1 MPNMIQRF
9 HKRAAAFL
17 HKIDLRIWILL
28 AVAVVCAGGL
38 TYRLFQLQI
47 VHGEEYL
54 DNFQLKIRRQITLP
68 GTRGNIYDRNGNLLA
83 YNELAYSVTIRDTFG
98 DSGKDKKL
106 NTTIASVLDII
117 EKHGDTP
124 TSDFGIV
131 YRSGNY
137 EFTSDGR
144 EKLRFL
150 ADVYGHPTIDE
161 LKYTEESKSAE
172 AVVLDLAKR
181 YAIGAESTPGD
192 ESTFIA
198 GAGYT
203 DDPQRLLTMV
213 LLRYKLSLNSYQR
226 YIATTAAF
234 NVCDSTVSEILEN
247 SGELQGVD
255 IEEDTVRRYT
265 DAKYFA
271 QLLGYTGKIS
281 TEELTELRQ
290 TNPDYDANDVVGK
303 SGIEKSME
311 AELQGGKGSETVYVD
326 NLGNLLETTQ
336 QVPASAGHDVY
347 LTIDK
352 DLQEAA
358 YDILEKHLSQILLA
372 KLRNLKEFT
381 LPENASASKIVIP
394 VYDVYYACFN
404 NHIINIDHLSASD
417 ATETERAVWSAF
429 TSYRSGVFE
438 QLKTEMETART
449 PYDQLSREYKNYETY
464 VVRYL
469 YNNEVL
475 VRSRVDTE
483 DKTYQDWTTN
493 ETISMSE
500 FLDYAI
506 ARNWIDVNK
515 LDLKNRYS
523 DSGEVFAALESYILD
538 SLQDDD
544 GFIREIFKYMMLADG
559 ISGEQVCRILM
570 EQGAVKVPAAERAQF
585 ESGGETAYQFMQNRI
600 ANLDITPAQLALDP
614 CTGSMVIT
622 DPRNGD
628 TLAMVTYPGY
638 DNNKM
643 ANTVDADYYAQLRQ
657 DLSSPLLNYATQQL
671 TAPGSTFKPLVSTA
685 ALLEGA
691 VDLSTK
697 ITCTGVFTKLG
708 EPYPHC
714 WVYPAAHGTLDLVG
728 GIRHSCNDF
737 FYEVGYRL
745 GTMTND
751 DGSTTYDSDAGIAKL
766 AKYADLYGLSETSG
780 VEVEESAP
788 KVSTEDAVRSS
799 IGQGNSGYTTVQLA
813 RYVTTIANRG
823 TCYDLTLIDRICS
836 SDGTVLKDNQAI
848 VRNTIS
854 MDTVYWDAI
863 QEGMREVV
871 GDMTYFRDLG
881 VQTAG
886 KTGTAQEAADRANHA
901 LFICFAPSNTGTPE
915 IAIATRIANGYT
927 SAYAAQT
934 TEDVLKVY
942 FGEAQKEDIMN
953 STDSVT
959 TDVHGD

>member
-1 MPNMIQRF
+1 
-9 HKRAAAFL
+9 
-17 HKIDLRIWILL
+17 
-28 AVAVVCAGGL
+28 
-38 TYRLFQLQI
+38 
-47 VHGEEYL
+47 
-54 DNFQLKIRRQITLP
+54 
-68 GTRGNIYDRNGNLLA
+68 
-83 YNELAYSVTIRDTFG
+83 
-98 DSGKDKKL
+98 
-106 NTTIASVLDII
+106 
-117 EKHGDTP
+117 
-124 TSDFGIV
+124 
-131 YRSGNY
+131 
-137 EFTSDGR
+137 
-144 EKLRFL
+144 
-150 ADVYGHPTIDE
+150 
-161 LKYTEESKSAE
+161 
-172 AVVLDLAKR
+172 
-181 YAIGAESTPGD
+181 
-192 ESTFIA
+192 
-198 GAGYT
+198 
-203 DDPQRLLTMV
+203 
-213 LLRYKLSLNSYQR
+213 
-226 YIATTAAF
+226 
-234 NVCDSTVSEILEN
+234 
-247 SGELQGVD
+247 
-255 IEEDTVRRYT
+255 
-265 DAKYFA
+265 
-271 QLLGYTGKIS
+271 
-281 TEELTELRQ
+281 
-290 TNPDYDANDVVGK
+290 
-303 SGIEKSME
+303 
-311 AELQGGKGSETVYVD
+311 
-326 NLGNLLETTQ
+326 
-336 QVPASAGHDVY
+336 
-347 LTIDK
+347 
-352 DLQEAA
+352 
-358 YDILEKHLSQILLA
+358 
-372 KLRNLKEFT
+372 
-381 LPENASASKIVIP
+381 
-394 VYDVYYACFN
+394 
-404 NHIINIDHLSASD
+404 
-417 ATETERAVWSAF
+417 
-429 TSYRSGVFE
+429 
-438 QLKTEMETART
+438 
-449 PYDQLSREYKNYETY
+449 
-464 VVRYL
+464 
-469 YNNEVL
+469 
-475 VRSRVDTE
+475 
-483 DKTYQDWTTN
+483 
-493 ETISMSE
+493 
-500 FLDYAI
+500 
-506 ARNWIDVNK
+506 
-515 LDLKNRYS
+515 
-523 DSGEVFAALESYILD
+523 
-538 SLQDDD
+538 
-544 GFIREIFKYMMLADG
+544 
-559 ISGEQVCRILM
+559 
-570 EQGAVKVPAAERAQF
+570 
-585 ESGGETAYQFMQNRI
+585 
-600 ANLDITPAQLALDP
+600 
-614 CTGSMVIT
+614 
-622 DPRNGD
+622 
-628 TLAMVTYPGY
+628 MVTYPGY